1 MGYGLRPDEVVL
13 IVNVEAQRVLE
24 ISQSPWRM
32 IRLAVV
38 GVALT
43 ALSASIAF
51 RLLPNLQP
59 DLFQQFIGYVG
70 IVFFG
75 LCTGILVW
83 RLLTVRGAVV
93 TITPEGI
100 RDTRIAPELIP
111 WSAIT
116 GVSTWQHR
124 GQKVLVLAVDSA
136 VQNRLTLTRIA
147 RWSRETNRA
156 FGIYGLCIA
165 ATGLNINYD
174 ALLQTC
180 LRYVKNARFAGQ

>member
-1 MGYGLRPDEVVL
+1 M
-13 IVNVEAQRVLE
+13 NVQTYKVLE

-43 ALSASIAF
+43 AMSASIAF

-59 DLFQQFIGYVG
+59 DLFQEFIGYIG

-83 RLLTVRGAVV
+83 RLLTVRGAIV
-93 TITPEGI
+93 TITSEGI
-100 RDTRIAPELIP
+100 RDTRIASELIP

-116 GVSTWQHR
+116 GVSTWRHR
-124 GQKVLVLAVDSA
+124 GQKALVLAVDSA
-136 VQNRLTLTRIA
+136 VENRLTLTRFA
-147 RWSRETNRA
+147 RWSRATNRA

-165 ATGLNINYD
+165 ATGLNISYD

-180 LRYVKNARFAGQ
+180 LGQVKNAKSGRK